1 MTRSS
6 QEVTLAVLARFRR
19 HAVPLEWPL
28 RGSILP
34 RGRIL
39 PEVRHEI
46 RTFYSRIFF
55 SSTTA
60 LGQDRPAVSA
70 QPNTVYVG
78 AEGKFESAP
87 DTALIQFNVFAQES
101 TSQAAYQ
108 EASKN
113 VEQVRQVLR
122 ANGIDPKAA
131 NIGFLSVQ
139 PVYEYKPKQRV
150 IGYRVTT
157 DVTLKLK
164 DFAKVGPITQ
174 QLADANVSETQ
185 TLSYTLENIDEA
197 KNKAVEDAY
206 RRAHNSAETLA
217 RASGRTLGEL
227 SFASVDTFENPR
239 IVMPHMA
246 RCDVGY
252 GGATSGADG
261 RIYAAEG
268 DGYCTCE
275 CVV

>member
-1 MTRSS
+1 MKS
-6 QEVTLAVLARFRR
+6 VRFF
-19 HAVPLEWPL
+19 V
-28 RGSILP
+28 
-34 RGRIL
+34 
-39 PEVRHEI
+39 
-46 RTFYSRIFF
+46 
-55 SSTTA
+55 A
-60 LGQDRPAVSA
+60 LLFVAAAALSQDRPAVSA

-87 DTALIQFNVFAQES
+87 DTAQIQFNVFAQDT
-101 TSQAAYQ
+101 TSQSAYQ

-139 PVYEYKPKQRV
+139 PVYEYRPKQRV
-150 IGYRVTT
+150 SGYRVTT

-217 RASGRTLGEL
+217 RASGRSLGEL

-246 RCDVGY
+246 RSMSAMAA
-252 GGATSGADG
+252 ATPGPTEEFTPQMVTVTAH
-261 RIYAAEG
+261 
-268 DGYCTCE
+268 
-275 CVV
+275 VNVLFNLK

>member
-1 MTRSS
+1 MKLASYILVLLVAT
-6 QEVTLAVLARFRR
+6 VTLA
-19 HAVPLEWPL
+19 
-28 RGSILP
+28 
-34 RGRIL
+34 
-39 PEVRHEI
+39 
-46 RTFYSRIFF
+46 
-55 SSTTA
+55 
-60 LGQDRPAVSA
+60 QDRPAVSA

-87 DTALIQFNVFAQES
+87 DTAQIQFNVFAQES

-139 PVYEYKPKQRV
+139 PVYEYRPKQRV
-150 IGYRVTT
+150 TGYRVTT
-157 DVTLKLK
+157 DVVLKLK
-164 DFAKVGPITQ
+164 DFAKVGPLTQ

-197 KNKAVEDAY
+197 KNRAVEDAY

-239 IVMPHMA
+239 IVLPHMA
-246 RCDVGY
+246 RSMS
-252 GGATSGADG
+252 AM
-261 RIYAAEG
+261 AAPPPAPTEEF
-268 DGYCTCE
+268 TPQL
-275 CVV
+275 VTVTAHVNALFNLK